1 MSENREVRGFRAAEL
16 DESTLAALGAVAAE
30 LGPGAPGDEHDE
42 YLRWRAA
49 ELRRGRVGGV
59 LSWSDEKAVR
69 VARRALTSAVA
80 IRARLRI
87 ESGKPEAVQPRRGW
101 RDGAPRPREA
111 LQAAA
116 AEGCAP
122 WLDLGVAAGV
132 GRELWDEPCEQ
143 WIVLPDNL
151 PRGRFVA
158 LTVAG
163 DSMEPL
169 MHAGDVVLTE
179 VGAPIR
185 RDAIVVARRG
195 DDGYVVKRVGNLA
208 EREVE
213 LLSLNPEYPPMRVPR
228 EAGSVVGTVVM
239 RWCAHEQ

>member
-1 MSENREVRGFRAAEL
+1 MRQDREVRGFRAAEL
-16 DESTLAALGAVAAE
+16 DESVLEALGALAADI
-30 LGPGAPGDEHDE
+30 GPGAPGDEHDE

-49 ELRRGRVGGV
+49 ELRRGRAAGV
-59 LSWSDEKAVR
+59 LSWSDMKSLQ
-69 VARRALTSAVA
+69 VARRAFSSAVA
-80 IRARLRI
+80 IRARLRV
-87 ESGKPEAVQPRRGW
+87 ESGMPESVQPRMGFRGVV
-101 RDGAPRPREA
+101 ALPREA

-116 AEGCAP
+116 SEGCAP

-143 WIVLPDNL
+143 WVRLPDDL

-169 MHAGDVVLTE
+169 LHQGDVVLTE
-179 VGAPIR
+179 IGAPIR
-185 RDAIVVARRG
+185 RDAIVVARRV
-195 DDGYVVKRVGNLA
+195 DDGYVVKRVGEVA

-213 LLSLNPEYPPMRVPR
+213 LLSLNPEYPPMRIPR

-239 RWCAHEQ
+239 RWCSHEQ